1 MRSHRCP
8 RCLKTAARPVR
19 WHGLW
24 ERLAA
29 ALFYGPF
36 RCQLCNK
43 RFLAFCP
50 GRPADARLT
59 DGREYERF
67 PVGFPT
73 AFSGELGWGRGTV
86 VDLSVN
92 GCSVKGRAH
101 LQPGGLLLLEFHV
114 SQYSPPVEI
123 KRGFVRWTTDSKF
136 GVEFRDVEHEQ
147 AMRLRELI
155 EDCWSL
161 HRTGASSPS
170 V

>member
-1 MRSHRCP
+1 MRSLQCP
-8 RCLKTAARPVR
+8 RCLKTATRLVR
-19 WHGLW
+19 RHGLW
-24 ERLAA
+24 GRLAA
-29 ALFYGPF
+29 ALFYCAF

-50 GRPADARLT
+50 GRQADAHLT

-73 AFSGELGWGRGTV
+73 AFSNELGWGRGTV
-86 VDLSVN
+86 VDLSLK
-92 GCSVKGRAH
+92 GCSVKSRAH

-123 KRGFVRWTTDSKF
+123 KRGFVQWTMGNKF
-136 GVEFRDVEHEQ
+136 GVEFRDVQREQ

-161 HRTGASSPS
+161 HRAGASSRS